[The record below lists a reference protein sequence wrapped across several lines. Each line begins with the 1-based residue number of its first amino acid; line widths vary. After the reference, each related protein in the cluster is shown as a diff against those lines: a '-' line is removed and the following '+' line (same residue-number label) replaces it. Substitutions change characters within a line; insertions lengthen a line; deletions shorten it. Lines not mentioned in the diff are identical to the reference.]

1 MKSKIVSIIKYNVEK
16 NIRSKWFVILN
27 VLLLLITLVGINF
40 STVSDIFK
48 KGNIKFKAH
57 FMGHYHTDRTLFNK
71 YYILYHD
78 IIEIMP
84 DGTIEMRND

>member
-48 KGNIKFKAH
+48 KDNIKFKED
-57 FMGHYHTDRTLFNK
+57 TE
-71 YYILYHD
+71 ILLCDNDNLIYEDLNNSLKD
-78 IIEIMP
+78 I
-84 DGTIEMRND
+84 DGVVLKKE